1 MNIIESCPAGIPVGW
16 LKIITIKVNIM
27 INFVDVK
34 DIQVKNVRADSNPNN
49 QNRIRKSWVLAL
61 TEETKQAIKDKIK
74 DSEARFAFYKSIDDE
89 VAEKWIELMRKHYN
103 ESIKAGAKIV
113 TDRHGG
119 ERLENDY
126 CVDADEQL
134 VAAGQIVA
142 EELTATFAA

>member
-1 MNIIESCPAGIPVGW
+1 
-16 LKIITIKVNIM
+16 M

-61 TEETKQAIKDKIK
+61 TYETQSRIKDKIK
-74 DSEARFAFYKSIDDE
+74 DSETRFAFYKSIDDE
-89 VAEKWIELMRKHYN
+89 VAQKWIELMRKHYDD
-103 ESIKAGAKIV
+103 SIKSGAKIV
-113 TDRHGG
+113 TDRIGG

-126 CVDADEQL
+126 CVNSDEHL